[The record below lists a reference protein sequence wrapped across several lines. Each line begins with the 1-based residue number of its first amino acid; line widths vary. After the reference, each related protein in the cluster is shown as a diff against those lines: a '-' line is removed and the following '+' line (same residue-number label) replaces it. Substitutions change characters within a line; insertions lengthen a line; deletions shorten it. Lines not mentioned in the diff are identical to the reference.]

1 MQGEFT
7 AGDCVITKHSNLRA
21 LHLLFHCVV
30 DTVAA
35 DRWTWS
41 RAEHAEAVAPCIGR
55 AVQFCCAQG
64 VQSLAVNN
72 PSAFILLLLQ
82 SCNVSQQ
89 VPALC
94 CDGAA
99 KVSAA
104 DAAEALAATLKA
116 LRSAFVEFSQQS
128 HVTFLREVHV
138 LLPHAVV
145 QMLGKDAIGQL
156 ISRTILQ

>member
-1 MQGEFT
+1 MHGDFT

-35 DRWTWS
+35 ERWTWS
-41 RAEHAEAVAPCIGR
+41 RAQHAEAVAPCISR

-64 VQSLAVNN
+64 VQSLAL
-72 PSAFILLLLQ
+72 P
-82 SCNVSQQ
+82 C
-89 VPALC
+89 LC
-94 CDGAA
+94 CDSAA
-99 KVSAA
+99 KVSPA
-104 DAAEALAATLKA
+104 DASEALAATLKV
-116 LRSAFVEFSQQS
+116 LRSSFVEFSQQS

-138 LLPHAVV
+138 LLPQAVV

-156 ISRTILQ
+156 ISRTIMQ